1 MYQWK
6 NLKTLCLHFIPGG
19 FAHLLYYKYPNL
31 ILLEKCFPTMYN
43 TYHFEMFL
51 AMTIFHLHHAT
62 RYHHPPL
69 FSLLYFKYRCRYRSL
84 RFLVA
89 SLSGRFSYHCF
100 VNFSFI
106 VRRFD
111 ILALISGTQLWTMSG
126 RYSYIYDSNVI
137 WETLLN
143 TDHNVDTKTRR
154 CTAIC
159 E

>member
-1 MYQWK
+1 
-6 NLKTLCLHFIPGG
+6 
-19 FAHLLYYKYPNL
+19 
-31 ILLEKCFPTMYN
+31 MYN
-43 TYHFEMFL
+43 TYHFEIFL

-62 RYHHPPL
+62 RYLHPPL

-111 ILALISGTQLWTMSG
+111 ILASISGTQKQLLLAYWYLFAFLSSDFMSQFMSKIMG
-126 RYSYIYDSNVI
+126 TDG
-137 WETLLN
+137 LLN
-143 TDHNVDTKTRR
+143 PLNVQGHFISKTLS
-154 CTAIC
+154 ILP
-159 E
+159 